1 MSLPSLSL
9 SVRVLLNFH
18 HEVQSKAPL
27 NKRALIIG
35 YCFVDLNMGGVRTR
49 RIARLL
55 PRHGWETVVLTHPRD
70 AGSVPPEAGDPRV
83 EEVPSLDLTRVYERL
98 RRLVRR
104 NPSSASPGKLEP
116 TSKPIGL
123 TSEINRWLMIPDKQ
137 MTWYRAALKKGRE
150 LLRREK
156 FSVIFASLDPRTCLL
171 VAARLSKET
180 GVPCVLEY
188 RDLWTSNPYY
198 HITQPTALHRW
209 IHRRM
214 ERKAL
219 GQARSVS
226 AVCRGIADYLSRQHA
241 AVLIA
246 PVELNYNFFD
256 PGEYPAPGPTLAGP
270 RPFTISY
277 VGAMYASR
285 SPRPFFEGMRAFLNH
300 TGLAPS
306 QFRFQ
311 WAGGASGIADFAE
324 VLERTGVRPYLDF
337 LGQVPHREALDLLV
351 RSDAALLIQAPD
363 DTIHIPGKLFE
374 AMGARV
380 PLLALSG
387 PCETGEIIDRCR
399 AGIVCAHTA
408 EAVAAGLAEFHRL
421 HSLSQ
426 KWEFNETE
434 VQKFSADAAVSA
446 LAATLE
452 RASA

>member
-1 MSLPSLSL
+1 
-9 SVRVLLNFH
+9 
-18 HEVQSKAPL
+18 
-27 NKRALIIG
+27 
-35 YCFVDLNMGGVRTR
+35 MGGVRIR

-55 PRHGWETVVLTHPRD
+55 PRHGWEPVVLTHPRD
-70 AGSVPPEAGDPRV
+70 AGSVPAETADPRV
-83 EEVPSLDLTRVYERL
+83 EAVASLDLTRIYERL
-98 RRLVRR
+98 RRVGRTRPASTAVRQ
-104 NPSSASPGKLEP
+104 PEP
-116 TSKPIGL
+116 TAKPIGL

-137 MTWYRAALKKGRE
+137 MTWYRAAVRRGRD
-150 LLRREK
+150 LLRSEK
-156 FSVIFASLDPRTCLL
+156 FSVIFASLEPRTCLL

-180 GVPCVLEY
+180 GIPCVLEY

-209 IHRRM
+209 IHRRL
-214 ERKAL
+214 ERAAL
-219 GQARSVS
+219 RQARSVS
-226 AVCRGIADYLSRQHA
+226 AVCRGIADYLSAQHA
-241 AVLIA
+241 AVLKA

-256 PGEYPAPGPTLAGP
+256 PEEYPAPGPAAGDP

-285 SPRPFFEGMRAFLNH
+285 SPRPFFEGMRAFLDKS
-300 TGLAPS
+300 GLAPS

-311 WAGGASGIADFAE
+311 WAGGASGIADFAQ

-337 LGQVPHREALDLLV
+337 LGQVPHREALRLLV
-351 RSDAALLIQAPD
+351 ESHAALLIQAPD

-387 PCETGEIIDRCR
+387 ACETSEIIDRCR

-421 HSLSQ
+421 HVTNK

-434 VQKFSADAAVSA
+434 VQRFSADAAVSA

>member
-1 MSLPSLSL
+1 
-9 SVRVLLNFH
+9 
-18 HEVQSKAPL
+18 
-27 NKRALIIG
+27 
-35 YCFVDLNMGGVRTR
+35 MGGVRSR

-55 PRHGWETVVLTHPRD
+55 PRHGWEPVVLTHPRD
-70 AGSVPPEAGDPRV
+70 ASSVPVEATDPRI
-83 EEVPSLDLTRVYERL
+83 EEVASLDLTRVYERL
-98 RRLVRR
+98 RGAGRAR
-104 NPSSASPGKLEP
+104 PASTAAGQPEP
-116 TSKPIGL
+116 TSKRIGL

-209 IHRRM
+209 IHQRL

-219 GQARSVS
+219 RQARSVS
-226 AVCRGIADYLSRQHA
+226 AVCRGIADYLSEQHA
-241 AVLIA
+241 SVLKS

-256 PGEYPAPGPTLAGP
+256 PSEYPAPGLTTPDA

-277 VGAMYASR
+277 VGTMYASR
-285 SPRPFFEGMRAFLNH
+285 SPRPFFEGMRAFLDRS
-300 TGLAPS
+300 GLSPS

-324 VLERTGVRPYLDF
+324 VLERTGVRPYLDY
-337 LGQVPHREALDLLV
+337 LGQVPHREALRLLV

-387 PCETGEIIDRCR
+387 QCETSEIINRCR

-421 HSLSQ
+421 HVAKQ
-426 KWEFNETE
+426 KWEFSEAE
-434 VQKFSADAAVSA
+434 VQRFSADAAVRA